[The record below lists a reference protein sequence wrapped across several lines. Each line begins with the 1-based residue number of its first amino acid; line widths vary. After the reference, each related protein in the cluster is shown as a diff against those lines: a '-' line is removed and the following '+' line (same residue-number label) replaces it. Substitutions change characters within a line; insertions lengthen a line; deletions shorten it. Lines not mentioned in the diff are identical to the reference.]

1 MEKDNCEMDQEQI
14 MLQEF
19 REAAFKYLV
28 FLETQF
34 SCKDIEAFEDASYS
48 APIDKSKIFKVIEP
62 KDDGT
67 KSIKIDQGATQ
78 TANYQTTMKVLN
90 NYIKKKY
97 TDYHPGKKVPEKL
110 IDHKF
115 QCIIK
120 RYTKFRSINQRYLQS
135 SLDEV
140 TEMLKID
147 ILKEDPSDY
156 GSNKL

>member
-62 KDDGT
+62 KKEMHD
-67 KSIKIDQGATQ
+67 IDKPITLEDL
-78 TANYQTTMKVLN
+78 TNPD
-90 NYIKKKY
+90 KK
-97 TDYHPGKKVPEKL
+97 
-110 IDHKF
+110 
-115 QCIIK
+115 
-120 RYTKFRSINQRYLQS
+120 
-135 SLDEV
+135 
-140 TEMLKID
+140 
-147 ILKEDPSDY
+147 
-156 GSNKL
+156 